1 MEHPR
6 FNGKEWVARDIS
18 KAAIRF
24 RKNMKTLNIIF
35 NQLGFIVVLSAAALV
50 YFNIIALSVDFF
62 VILTIIWL
70 AILILS
76 ETIYAN
82 LQRYSK

>member
-1 MEHPR
+1 
-6 FNGKEWVARDIS
+6 
-18 KAAIRF
+18 
-24 RKNMKTLNIIF
+24 MKILNFIF
-35 NQLGFIVVLSAAALV
+35 NQLGFIVVLSAVALV

-62 VILTIIWL
+62 VILTIILL

-82 LQRYSK
+82 LLRHSK

>member
-1 MEHPR
+1 
-6 FNGKEWVARDIS
+6 
-18 KAAIRF
+18 
-24 RKNMKTLNIIF
+24 MKILNFMF
-35 NQLGFIVVLSAAALV
+35 NQLGFIVVLSAVVLV
-50 YFNIIALSVDFF
+50 YFNAVALSVDFF
-62 VILTIIWL
+62 VILTIILL

>member
-1 MEHPR
+1 MCSAR
-6 FNGKEWVARDIS
+6 AVALPVAFQKVYSLCRLC
-18 KAAIRF
+18 
-24 RKNMKTLNIIF
+24 MKILNFIF
-35 NQLGFIVVLSAAALV
+35 NQLGFIVVLSAVALV

-62 VILTIIWL
+62 VILTIILL